1 MTQEA
6 KATKGVELV
15 WKCQVEGCTFSAPP
29 TYEGYNKLTG
39 HQLHHARQG
48 VPKGKRGIRL
58 VDKNSGAVFA
68 RTLNEAR
75 DKGFLEPTPAPGA
88 IVGVPLPSEAAK
100 EPPGEPLTKVE
111 PGAKVEAK
119 VESPEEKPEK
129 AKEGE
134 LTEPQVS
141 GEGIFRYTITLPAD
155 AFTLFNMAKAA
166 GKEKDVD
173 KSFDVWVWDCI
184 RKRFEKDYKLQVVLA
199 GIEEE

>member
-1 MTQEA
+1 MTGEA
-6 KATKGVELV
+6 EATKVKAV
-15 WKCQVEGCTFSAPP
+15 WKCQAPGCGFTTPP
-29 TYEGYNKLTG
+29 TIKGYEQQTG
-39 HQLHHARQG
+39 HQLAHAKRG
-48 VPKGKRGIRL
+48 LPKGQRGIRL
-58 VDKNSGAVFA
+58 MDEKAGGVLAES
-68 RTLNEAR
+68 LQEAR
-75 DKGFLEPTPAPGA
+75 EKGFLEPEPAPGA
-88 IVGVPLPSEAAK
+88 IVGVPLSSEAGK
-100 EPPGEPLTKVE
+100 EPSGKTLTKVE
-111 PGAKVEAK
+111 PGARVEAE
-119 VESPEEKPEK
+119 VEPPEEKK
-129 AKEGE
+129 TKEGE